1 MLACQHD
8 NMKSRGHLMDNG
20 VRFGT
25 FQSNSHQTSLSSLCP
40 SVKCCWVASSPTAL
54 LAEGSRTAG
63 AQPVCPLQVG
73 PRERELTSHPS
84 LGSLKSLAAPP
95 PTSSSLPPSA
105 WCSRHTDHTHQALI
119 YSIYT
124 ILPSPLWLWGIWG
137 MPLPLPAAHG
147 ASSIL
152 LNVSQS
158 VAVGGVPSHRALLAV
173 GSLPCGGS
181 DHSTVLT
188 TRDLAPQPTVIEVTS
203 QAIPWWII
211 KRPETEL
218 KVT

>member
-1 MLACQHD
+1 MLACQRD

-20 VRFGT
+20 IRFGT
-25 FQSNSHQTSLSSLCP
+25 FQSNSHRTSLSSLCP

-73 PRERELTSHPS
+73 PRERERAHVSPFSGLIKVFSCSSPYFFLSPPFSLVLTPHRSHPS
-84 LGSLKSLAAPP
+84 SFDLQYLHHP
-95 PTSSSLPPSA
+95 
-105 WCSRHTDHTHQALI
+105 
-119 YSIYT
+119 
-124 ILPSPLWLWGIWG
+124 PSPLWLWGIWG
-137 MPLPLPAAHG
+137 MPLPLAHG

>member
-1 MLACQHD
+1 MSTWQHEKQGAFDGQRRSFWHLSEQLTSDQPLILVSFCQVLLGCQFSNCSVGWGLQDCRCTAC
-8 NMKSRGHLMDNG
+8 L
-20 VRFGT
+20 
-25 FQSNSHQTSLSSLCP
+25 
-40 SVKCCWVASSPTAL
+40 PTT
-54 LAEGSRTAG
+54 G
-63 AQPVCPLQVG
+63 G
-73 PRERELTSHPS
+73 PERERELMSHPS

-95 PTSSSLPPSA
+95 TTSSSLPPSA

>member
-1 MLACQHD
+1 MSTWQHEKQGAFDGQRRSFWHLSEQLTSDQPLILVSFCQVLLGCQFPNCSVGWGLQDCRCTAC
-8 NMKSRGHLMDNG
+8 L
-20 VRFGT
+20 
-25 FQSNSHQTSLSSLCP
+25 
-40 SVKCCWVASSPTAL
+40 PTT
-54 LAEGSRTAG
+54 G
-63 AQPVCPLQVG
+63 G
-73 PRERELTSHPS
+73 PERERELTSHPS

-124 ILPSPLWLWGIWG
+124 ILLSPLWLWGIWG

-173 GSLPCGGS
+173 GSPPCGGS